1 MTAEDPKNTEQAGAP
16 AEQAAAAAGPA
27 ATPSEEALAAELD
40 KPVEHVEGTA
50 PQTQGGSGPIRPT
63 HTTGAQ

>member
-1 MTAEDPKNTEQAGAP
+1 MTAEDPKSTEQAGAP
-16 AEQAAAAAGPA
+16 AAQPV
-27 ATPSEEALAAELD
+27 TPSEEALASELD

-50 PQTQGGSGPIRPT
+50 PQNPGGSGPIRPT